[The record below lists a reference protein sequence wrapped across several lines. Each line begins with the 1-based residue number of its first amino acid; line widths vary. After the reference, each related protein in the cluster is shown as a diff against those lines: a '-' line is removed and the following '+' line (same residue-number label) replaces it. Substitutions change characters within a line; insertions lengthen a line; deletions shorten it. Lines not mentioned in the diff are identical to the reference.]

1 MSDKRLIIFD
11 ACALIALLCGESGA
25 DNLQALLLNPD
36 AQCLIHAINLCEVA
50 YDAMRRK
57 PDLDLTEWT
66 TDIEA
71 FGLRVHWGVDAGLF
85 ADAAALKAHWRKVSL
100 ADCFA
105 LALARQSG
113 GTLFT
118 SDHHEMD
125 PLVAAGVQGIA
136 FFR

>member
-1 MSDKRLIIFD
+1 MSDKQLFIFD
-11 ACALIALLCGESGA
+11 ACAVIALLREEFGA
-25 DNLQALLLNPD
+25 ENIERLVVDPSVE
-36 AQCLIHAINLCEVA
+36 CVIHSISLCEAA

-57 PDLDLTEWT
+57 PALDLTEWT

-71 FGLRVHWGVDAGLF
+71 FGLRVHWDIGYGLF
-85 ADAAALKAHWRKVSL
+85 ADAAALKAYWRRVSL

-105 LALARQSG
+105 LALARQLG
-113 GTLFT
+113 GTLLT

-125 PLVAAGVQGIA
+125 PLVAAGVLNIS